1 MVSGSIHLAT
11 FTRPSMVQSRCVV
24 ILGKHRLQLM
34 RLIVLKSFLE
44 FLILGFATVAVCG
57 LVATPH
63 DEKSHEP
70 L

>member
-1 MVSGSIHLAT
+1 
-11 FTRPSMVQSRCVV
+11 
-24 ILGKHRLQLM
+24 M

-57 LVATPH
+57 FVATPH